1 MVNFISGFF
10 VGIIFTGIVVI
21 VSSNKNLKEVI
32 YALFP
37 WR

>member
-21 VSSNKNLKEVI
+21 IEIIVCFLK
-32 YALFP
+32 
-37 WR
+37 